1 MDRKE
6 ILRIID
12 EIIENTNKI
21 KDFQKKIDAKVIDD
35 KCSILVYDEELLL
48 QYAEAAGKLVKE
60 SGYISN
66 DGLHNIGF
74 SYKGYDFV
82 TYVTRDQL
90 LKIREK
96 VLPPTKVTEPNQNA

>member
-1 MDRKE
+1 MDKKE
-6 ILRIID
+6 ILKIID
-12 EIIENTNKI
+12 EIIVNANKI
-21 KDFQKKIDAKVIDD
+21 KDLQKKINAKVIDA

-48 QYAEAAGKLVKE
+48 QYAGAAGELVKE
-60 SGYISN
+60 SGYISS

-74 SYKGYDFV
+74 LYKGYDFV
-82 TYVTRDQL
+82 TYVTGDQL